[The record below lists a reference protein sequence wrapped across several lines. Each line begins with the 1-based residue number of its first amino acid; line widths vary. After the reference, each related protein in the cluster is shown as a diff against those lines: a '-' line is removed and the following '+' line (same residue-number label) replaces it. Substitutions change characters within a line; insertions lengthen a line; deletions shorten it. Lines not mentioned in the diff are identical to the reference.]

1 MPAQLAGRGSAHAR
15 LRRVRARER
24 LARPAT
30 RLLRAR
36 VRAPSG
42 SRPRHARTL
51 CAHRRGAR
59 FAHRP
64 RDAGARRPV
73 ERGRWSRV
81 APCWVAG
88 AGDGGALPA
97 RGWGAARV
105 LESAHRRTEGGE
117 RGDRGVAGWGEEGRG
132 TWTRR
137 VRRSARAPASCA
149 SRRDRGQCRRRG
161 QDGHRVPRDAL
172 HLGRDGG
179 QRVRLLGTDSVRLR
193 PARHPF
199 AAHES
204 RSGPRRRRD
213 RPGRGRAAPRG
224 RAALLRAS
232 RSRRH
237 TRRHVRWRSQVHP
250 QLEPRCEAVAP
261 GSAGP
266 GGGVLAGPMGGGEAH
281 HTVRRHTTLRR
292 YVVRAFRAA
301 KCLEQRSV
309 VQRSVVLC
317 VVASC
322 NVFSLACAPPTRY
335 EQPSALRGYEILV
348 TSQDS
353 LGRGIAVGLARRGF
367 RVRTRVRGGSRPTAY
382 LFTFTFRE
390 TEPPALTWLHV
401 RLADTRTGAIVAGV
415 SAPLDSLGA
424 SAADRARAI
433 VDSLA
438 VNPSLRRAIA
448 PT

>member
-105 LESAHRRTEGGE
+105 LESAHRRTQGRE
-117 RGDRGVAGWGEEGRG
+117 RGDRRVAGWGEEGRG

-137 VRRSARAPASCA
+137 VRRSARAPAPCA
-149 SRRDRGQCRRRG
+149 SHRDRGQCRRRG
-161 QDGHRVPRDAL
+161 PDRHRVPRDAL

-237 TRRHVRWRSQVHP
+237 TRRHVRWRAQVHP

-266 GGGVLAGPMGGGEAH
+266 GGGVLAGPVGGGEAH
-281 HTVRRHTTLRR
+281 HPMKRSTTPRRHVASGPAWTRL
-292 YVVRAFRAA
+292 F
-301 KCLEQRSV
+301 
-309 VQRSVVLC
+309 VQLG

-322 NVFSLACAPPTRY
+322 NVFSPAFGPPARY
-335 EQPSALRGYEILV
+335 GQPSALPGYEILV

-353 LGRGIAVGLARRGF
+353 LGRRIAFGLARRGF